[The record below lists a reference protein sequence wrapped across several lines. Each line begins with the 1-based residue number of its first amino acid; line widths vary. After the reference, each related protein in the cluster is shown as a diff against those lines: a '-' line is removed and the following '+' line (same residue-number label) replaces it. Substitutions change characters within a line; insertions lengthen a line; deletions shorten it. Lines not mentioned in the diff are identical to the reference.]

1 MYRLLKQLNQ
11 PLLLV
16 DYLLSQLHT
25 FLSRMLM
32 HLLYNNRR
40 ILRTMELP
48 IEEID
53 TENFPR
59 PTSEIDRR

>member
-59 PTSEIDRR
+59 PTSEVDRR